1 VNTPNHTSSAV
12 FFLLAAVIFIIYSN
26 TLHTP
31 WILDDTGNI
40 LNNEPLHLQ
49 QLSLQSLRNALFAS
63 PNNSEE
69 LYRPVACLSFALNW
83 FVGQDNPFGYH
94 IVNISIHILT
104 AFFLYLSCRQLV
116 NLTISPSIFRH
127 HAHSVAII
135 TALLWAINPMQTQA
149 VTYIVQRMAAL
160 AALFSIIGIFF
171 FIKAR
176 IAACLEQIIF
186 FSTFCLFSFLLAF
199 GSKENAILFPISL
212 LLVEYIFF
220 RPKTNVVLKIKKEK
234 KKIIAAILLLCGGFL
249 VFFYYYSDIIPS
261 LNYERRTFTL
271 QQRVLTSPRIL
282 LFYLSQLFFPVASR
296 LSLEHDVVF
305 STSLFAPWTTLP
317 ALAGC
322 LLLIAVG
329 FAVRKKDQLLSFAL
343 LFYFLNHAVEST
355 IIPLEPIFEHRN
367 YLPSLFLFLPIAA
380 RAISLI
386 ERKKNNHIKTV
397 VAIVITAALIF
408 LGVNTYARNKA
419 WATATTLWQDAYKKA
434 PNSSRAA
441 INLAKEYVYS
451 GRIDEAL
458 SLAEHSYTLWQ
469 PTKNYAQALSL
480 SGQGAVANLQ
490 GDNLKANHFF
500 QKSLEFVPDYREAR
514 KNLILSL
521 CKQHRFQ
528 EALMQFSQNYS
539 DVHLEGVIL
548 LWMHQPR
555 KALEKFRGAPEILEV
570 ENMAGIGKALS
581 MIGSYEQ
588 ADVYLRQ
595 AGRFSGLNKL
605 IQIENLLRAD
615 MMKQAQILCQEM
627 FSQYQAGVI
636 FQSLSDENTLT
647 IPLDRK
653 LVAPFVIRQAK
664 TIIPRIKNKQLATV
678 KK

>member
-1 VNTPNHTSSAV
+1 LHTNRSVNV
-12 FFLLAAVIFIIYSN
+12 LLLTVAILVIYSG
-26 TLHTP
+26 TLHFP
-31 WILDDTGNI
+31 WILDDRGNI
-40 LNNEPLHLQ
+40 LENQPIHLQ
-49 QLSLQSLRNALFAS
+49 QLNFQSLINTFYAN
-63 PNNSEE
+63 PDTPGK
-69 LYRPVACLSFALNW
+69 LYRPVACSSFALNW
-83 FVGQDNPFGYH
+83 FIGQDNPFGYH
-94 IVNISIHILT
+94 IVNISIHVLT
-104 AFFLYLSCRQLV
+104 AFFLYLSCRYLV
-116 NLTISPSIFRH
+116 SLTIFPRIFRLRGD
-127 HAHSVAII
+127 SVAVIA
-135 TALLWAINPMQTQA
+135 ALLWAMNPMQTQA

-160 AALFSIIGIFF
+160 AALFSIIGIFL

-176 IAACLEQIIF
+176 TSIF
-186 FSTFCLFSFLLAF
+186 FHQRVFFSIFCLFSFLLAL
-199 GSKENAILFPISL
+199 GSKQNAILFPFSIM
-212 LLVEYIFF
+212 LVEYIFF
-220 RPKTNVVLKIKKEK
+220 RSKIGIIPQLAKERR
-234 KKIIAAILLLCGGFL
+234 KKIVVIFLLCCACVLFA
-249 VFFYYYSDIIPS
+249 VYYFDTFISW
-261 LNYERRTFTL
+261 LNYENRTFTL
-271 QQRVLTSPRIL
+271 CQRMLTEPRVL
-282 LFYLSQLFFPVASR
+282 LFYLSQLFFPAASR
-296 LSLEHDVVF
+296 LSIEHDIVF
-305 STSLFAPWTTLP
+305 STSLFTPWTTLP
-317 ALAGC
+317 SLAGC
-322 LLLIAVG
+322 LLLIVIG
-329 FAVRKKDQLLSFAL
+329 FALRKKDQLLSFAL

-380 RAISLI
+380 RAVSLV
-386 ERKKNNHIKTV
+386 EQKKNNYIRTA
-397 VAIVITAALIF
+397 VALGTAAALIF

-419 WATATTLWQDAYKKA
+419 WASATTLWQDASEKA

-441 INLAKEYVYS
+441 INLAKEYIYS
-451 GRIDEAL
+451 GRRDEAL

-664 TIIPRIKNKQLATV
+664 TIIPR
-678 KK
+678 KKTSSLQQ